1 MRQEKA
7 IEEKL
12 DEKRDIF
19 EKAVLEE
26 KLKSETIDVTL
37 PGKNLQWDTAIQ
49 IQ

>member
-1 MRQEKA
+1 MKDVAPEDRPKVGQLVNEARKA

-26 KLKSETIDVTL
+26 
-37 PGKNLQWDTAIQ
+37 NLRVRQ
-49 IQ
+49 